1 MPDDVTLKT
10 EEEDTTVVTPEAAAA
25 KAIADKASAAATR
38 EPITSI
44 DQIPKSL
51 RDQIEMGHK
60 KGLQAEI
67 SAAKEQLVTLNT
79 LKENVSGF
87 MEMLGSSVQL
97 PEGSDLG
104 DVASQ
109 ISGTLA
115 TLQTDKEK
123 AEAATLKQSEL
134 LVIAQKQAA
143 DNLSSL
149 HNTLIYNDLNAEIM
163 GNDRATSKMTGKCLA
178 DALAEYAKIG
188 EKNSVTYNME
198 VTDENGHTAKQAIK
212 VDQAVSLLEA
222 DIEWKDF
229 FKNTVNSGAGGD
241 VIENVQRTN
250 DGSPDLAALAS
261 TPEGVRKFME
271 IMEKNPALINDVYQA
286 AK

>member
-1 MPDDVTLKT
+1 MPDEVTPP
-10 EEEDTTVVTPEAAAA
+10 EGTTTITPEAAAA
-25 KAIADKASAAATR
+25 AAKAIVDNASATTTR

-44 DQIPKSL
+44 DQIPQVL
-51 RDQIEMGHK
+51 RTQIEVGHK
-60 KGLQAEI
+60 KGLQAELT
-67 SAAKEQLVTLNT
+67 AAKEQLTTLNT
-79 LKENVSGF
+79 LRENVSGF
-87 MEMLGSSVQL
+87 MEMLGGSVQL

-104 DVASQ
+104 DVAAQ
-109 ISGTLA
+109 ISGTLS

-143 DNLSSL
+143 ENLASL
-149 HNTLIYNDLNAEIM
+149 HSTLIYNDLNSEIM

-178 DALAEYAKIG
+178 DELCKFAKIG
-188 EKNSVTYNME
+188 DKNAVSYEME

-222 DIEWKDF
+222 DVEWKDF
-229 FKNTVNSGAGGD
+229 FKNTVNSGAGGE
-241 VIENVQRTN
+241 VIENVQRTT

-261 TPEGVRKFME
+261 TEDGVRKFME